1 MANTVDRKYVAAI
14 RAEMDKAATTKAAR
28 MALARAALSR
38 NNLTDCGR
46 DEWKKELTANDRP

>member
-1 MANTVDRKYVAAI
+1 MTRTVDRKYVATI

-38 NNLTDCGR
+38 DNLTDCGR
-46 DEWKKELTANDRP
+46 DEWKKELAAHDRR